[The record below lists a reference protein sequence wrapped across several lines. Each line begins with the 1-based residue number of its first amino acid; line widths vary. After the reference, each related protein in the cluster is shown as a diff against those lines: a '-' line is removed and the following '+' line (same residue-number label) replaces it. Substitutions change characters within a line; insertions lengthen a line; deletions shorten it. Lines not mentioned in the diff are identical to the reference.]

1 MMVILGLLGSL
12 ASATAVPATEATG
25 RWQTETRHG
34 IVEIAPCGPS
44 ICGRLVESD
53 SLRTNPQLR
62 DEKNRDTAQRTR
74 LLKGLTLLQGFTQKD
89 GAWTGGTIYNADDG
103 GTYQATLTL
112 QDHDTLR
119 VKGCIVWPLC
129 KSQTWK
135 RIK

>member
-1 MMVILGLLGSL
+1 MTILLGLMLGGAAAMSQASL
-12 ASATAVPATEATG
+12 AENTLG

-34 IVEIAPCGPS
+34 VVEIAACGAA
-44 ICGRLVESD
+44 VESD

-62 DEKNRDTAQRTR
+62 DVKNKDAAKRDR
-74 LLKGLTLLQGFTQKD
+74 LLKGLTIVQGFSFK
-89 GAWTGGTIYNADDG
+89 GGEWVNGTIYNADDG

-112 QDHDTLR
+112 IDHDTLK

-135 RIK
+135 RLK

>member
-1 MMVILGLLGSL
+1 MLILLGIL
-12 ASATAVPATEATG
+12 ASGAAVPPAEALG

-34 IVEIAPCGPS
+34 VVEIAACGPS

-62 DEKNRDTAQRTR
+62 DEKNKDIPQRTR
-74 LLKGLTLLQGFTQKD
+74 LLKGLTILQGFTAKD
-89 GAWTGGTIYNADDG
+89 GAWAGGTIYNADDG
-103 GTYQATLTL
+103 GTYQATLTM

-135 RIK
+135 RLK